1 MKQPYSRHG
10 DCLTTDII
18 FNRQNQHSNRQ
29 MNPQN
34 KESTTG
40 ANLQPADLQMKVTTD
55 YNVWKLFFQGQ
66 EYQKEHRYSKAGAYF
81 DLVNRQRLARLT
93 EDDSYVNG
101 GILALAHAWSWDRTT
116 LKKNHRLLMCQRSR
130 DGNARRQQVDHPA
143 DERLFSL
150 PSRWSRQVAYHLG
163 KSASERHN
171 LPRSY
176 QTRQSRSD
184 TAQAVP

>member
-55 YNVWKLFFQGQ
+55 YNVWKLFFQGS
-66 EYQKEHRYSKAGAYF
+66 EYQKEHRYSKAEAYF
-81 DLVNRQRLARLT
+81 DLVNRQRLALLT
-93 EDDSYVNG
+93 EDDSYING

-116 LKKNHRLLMCQRSR
+116 VKKFIDSLCANRAATVTPVGNKSIIRLTNVSFLSHQ
-130 DGNARRQQVDHPA
+130 DGLD
-143 DERLFSL
+143 
-150 PSRWSRQVAYHLG
+150 
-163 KSASERHN
+163 K
-171 LPRSY
+171 
-176 QTRQSRSD
+176 
-184 TAQAVP
+184 

>member
-1 MKQPYSRHG
+1 
-10 DCLTTDII
+10 
-18 FNRQNQHSNRQ
+18 

-55 YNVWKLFFQGQ
+55 YNIWKLFFQGQ

-116 LKKNHRLLMCQRSR
+116 LKKIIDSLCANGAATVTPVGNKSIIRLTNVSFLSHQ
-130 DGNARRQQVDHPA
+130 DG
-143 DERLFSL
+143 
-150 PSRWSRQVAYHLG
+150 LG
-163 KSASERHN
+163 K
-171 LPRSY
+171 
-176 QTRQSRSD
+176 
-184 TAQAVP
+184 